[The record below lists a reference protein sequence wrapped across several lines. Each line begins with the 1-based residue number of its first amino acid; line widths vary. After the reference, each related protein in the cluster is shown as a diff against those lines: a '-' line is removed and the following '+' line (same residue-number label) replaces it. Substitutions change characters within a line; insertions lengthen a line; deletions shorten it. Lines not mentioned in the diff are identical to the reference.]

1 LLLRKRSFLSTF
13 WSRIREKN
21 SSRVE
26 SWIADQL
33 EYLLQIASVAIAY
46 GAFGFLRIIGIAGW
60 VVDVLETMDRIAIV
74 LVFGRF
80 IFSVVRRAFAPREQ

>member
-1 LLLRKRSFLSTF
+1 M
-13 WSRIREKN
+13 
-21 SSRVE
+21 E

-46 GAFGFLRIIGIAGW
+46 AAFAFLRIIGIAGW
-60 VVDVLETMDRIAIV
+60 VVDVLEAMDRIAIV

-80 IFSVVRRAFAPREQ
+80 LFSVVRRAFTPKEQ